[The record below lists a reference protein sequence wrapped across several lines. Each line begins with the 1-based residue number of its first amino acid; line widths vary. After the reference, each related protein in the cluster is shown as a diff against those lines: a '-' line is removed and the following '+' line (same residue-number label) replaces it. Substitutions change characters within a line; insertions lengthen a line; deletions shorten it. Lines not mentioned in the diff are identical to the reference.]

1 MPPVCKGRM
10 LSPSPEGE
18 GRVLCQGVE
27 VNAGVLFLPP
37 APGPVCMLFIF
48 ILRLMDRCTGFNV
61 VR

>member
-1 MPPVCKGRM
+1 M